1 MRGIKRADWLIL
13 RAVGSALALSWLV
26 LVGIDTAQAFA
37 NEMDEIGNGNYD
49 LMTAVTY
56 TAWTVPRRFYEL
68 FPMAAV
74 LASVVG
80 LGSLAPTSELTAL
93 RAAGMSKLRL
103 AAPVMVLLAV
113 VGIGVTSVGETLA
126 AFGEHQAQA
135 VQAGAKSRDLVVT
148 SRTGMWA
155 RDGAYLLNARSG
167 KVEGGELVLIDA
179 RLYEFDPEGR
189 LLGIVR
195 AEKAR
200 NRDGVWRFETLR
212 RFGFTKAKVS
222 STTEASWV
230 WQSKLDPRLMTLG
243 LVQPRY
249 QAVKDLRRHIDYLL
263 RNGLDASEFVDALWT
278 RFAYPLR
285 ALAPALLALP
295 FAFGFLRSGGLGKR
309 IMIGAVIGLS
319 FYFFSRMIGDLAGVY
334 GFNLAVANLL
344 PPILLMIASII
355 HLARSR

>member
-13 RAVGSALALSWLV
+13 RAVASSLALSWLV

-37 NEMDEIGNGNYD
+37 NEMDEIGSGNYD

-74 LASVVG
+74 LAAVVG

-93 RAAGMSKLRL
+93 RAAGMSKLRIS
-103 AAPVMVLLAV
+103 APVILLLLL
-113 VGIGVTSVGETLA
+113 VGMGVTSIGETLA
-126 AFGEHQAQA
+126 AFGEHQAQS

-179 RLYEFDPEGR
+179 RLYEFDPQGR

-263 RNGLDASEFVDALWT
+263 RNGLDASEFLDALWT

-285 ALAPALLALP
+285 AIAPAFLALP

-309 IMIGAVIGLS
+309 IMIGAVIGLT
-319 FYFFSRMIGDLAGVY
+319 FYFFSRMLGDLAGVY
-334 GFNLAVANLL
+334 GFNLAVANLV
-344 PPILLMIASII
+344 PPILLMLASMV